1 MERSQALEGWR
12 RQTAKWS
19 LHLHVGAPSV
29 PALCGSCSVL
39 ITGVCFPRL
48 LNVLCCS
55 LDSFLLL
62 ESQYSV
68 SSMLL
73 HSQGEN
79 VVDGDG
85 YGPQAQLDTVL
96 HLKRSKGRLRNWEG
110 LVELLVSWGDSCAD
124 LGSVRL
130 SWTQLAFLLTGHF
143 KASKSC

>member
-1 MERSQALEGWR
+1 MERSRVLEGWR
-12 RQTAKWS
+12 RQRAKWS
-19 LHLHVGAPSV
+19 LHLHVRAPSV
-29 PALCGSCSVL
+29 PAPRGPCSVL
-39 ITGVCFPRL
+39 ITCVCFPRL

-73 HSQGEN
+73 QSQGEN

-96 HLKRSKGRLRNWEG
+96 QSQAIKAKTEKLGRVG
-110 LVELLVSWGDSCAD
+110 LTSAGETVALIWGLLDYLGHSWP
-124 LGSVRL
+124 L
-130 SWTQLAFLLTGHF
+130 F
-143 KASKSC
+143 

>member
-19 LHLHVGAPSV
+19 LHLHVCAPSV
-29 PALCGSCSVL
+29 PAPCGSCSVL
-39 ITGVCFPRL
+39 ITCVCFPRL

-73 HSQGEN
+73 QSQGEN

-85 YGPQAQLDTVL
+85 YGPQAQLDTVR
-96 HLKRSKGRLRNWEG
+96 HLKRSKRRLRNWEG
-110 LVELLVSWGDSCAD
+110 LV
-124 LGSVRL
+124 
-130 SWTQLAFLLTGHF
+130 
-143 KASKSC
+143 